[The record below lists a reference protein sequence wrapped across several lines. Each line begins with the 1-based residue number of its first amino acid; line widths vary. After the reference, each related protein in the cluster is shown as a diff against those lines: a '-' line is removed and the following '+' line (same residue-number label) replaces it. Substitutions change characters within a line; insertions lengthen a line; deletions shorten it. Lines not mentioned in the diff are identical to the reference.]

1 MNRAVCLLSSPLL
14 RDMALRGIMLNGAFV
29 FSDSE
34 RNDGAARPQF
44 VVCAILC
51 CCFFALSFFVHFEI
65 DHRLISVVYIK

>member
-1 MNRAVCLLSSPLL
+1 
-14 RDMALRGIMLNGAFV
+14 MLNGAFV